1 VVKIS
6 KLKGEV
12 MGLKTFKVTASQTQY
27 ITYEVE
33 VKSTSYEK
41 ASRIALAR
49 DINKWDDERTWNAD
63 ELSIDKV
70 EEVTKD

>member
-1 VVKIS
+1 
-6 KLKGEV
+6 